1 MYYAGEQLYI
11 VNKLIEQTIFDYIQ
25 STRYI
30 NTLITLRLGTSGASN
45 FSLSL
50 WCRNKLYFY
59 FKWLD
64 DHWRI

>member
-25 STRYI
+25 SARYI
-30 NTLITLRLGTSGASN
+30 NTLITLRLGTLRASN

-50 WCRNKLYFY
+50 
-59 FKWLD
+59 
-64 DHWRI
+64 